1 MKYALLI
8 YYDESTQ
15 ADPSSPEA
23 KEVFDHYRK
32 FTESINERGINKGGE
47 ALHPTG
53 AATTVR
59 VRSGETL
66 TTDGPFAETKE
77 ALAGFYLIDVA
88 DLDDAI
94 KVAAELPGSW
104 YGSVEIRPIVDWEN
118 EAAG

>member
-8 YYDESTQ
+8 YGEESAQ
-15 ADPSSPEA
+15 PEPGSPESRQM
-23 KEVFDHYRK
+23 FDQYMK

-47 ALHPTG
+47 ALHGTDS
-53 AATTVR
+53 ATTVR
-59 VRSGETL
+59 VRSSETL

-104 YGSVEIRPIVDWEN
+104 FGSVEIRPIVDWEN